1 MIVTSVL
8 GVSALALLS
17 PSSSR
22 NTSED
27 ATAIVAQDENGIRA
41 MITAQTEAWN
51 RGDAKAYSKF
61 FHEDGSFT
69 NIMGTTSFGRQ
80 GFESRHEELFATIY
94 KGSNLKLTIKRLK
107 FLRPDVA
114 LADIEAKLD
123 GYSKLPPGI
132 RTEPDGILR
141 TRLQQVLIYENGM
154 WGIAAFHN
162 VDLKPLPPR

>member
-123 GYSKLPPGI
+123 GYSKLPPESARNPMGFCA
-132 RTEPDGILR
+132 RDCSRFLFMRMACG
-141 TRLQQVLIYENGM
+141 G
-154 WGIAAFHN
+154 
-162 VDLKPLPPR
+162 LPHFTT